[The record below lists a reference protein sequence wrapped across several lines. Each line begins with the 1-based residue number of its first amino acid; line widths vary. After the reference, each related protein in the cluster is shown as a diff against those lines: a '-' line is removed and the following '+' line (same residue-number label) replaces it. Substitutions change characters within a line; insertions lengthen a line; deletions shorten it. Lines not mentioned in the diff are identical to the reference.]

1 MVLQNDFQIKKRNE
15 YMSYQSEAA
24 LENEVMDRLVD
35 LGYERV
41 NILNDDQLK
50 ENFRKIL
57 NERHIDKLNNEP
69 LTDREFER
77 LMTQI
82 NGKSVFESAQ
92 ILRDKFVLKRD
103 DETEVYLEFFNTKKW
118 CQNKFQVT
126 NQISVNDKY
135 KGRYD
140 VTLLINGLPILQ
152 MELKRSG
159 IAISEA
165 FNQVERYRRH
175 NYTGLF
181 RYVQL
186 FVISNGQETRY
197 YANSDKEIYKS
208 HMFYWSD
215 VENNR
220 INHLKD
226 FMDDFLE
233 PCHMSKMVARYM
245 IVNETDKFLMVM
257 RPYQVYAVEALMHR
271 ALETNNNGYIWH
283 TTGSGKTLTSFKAAQ
298 LLSEEEGIDKVIFLV
313 DRKDL
318 DGQTLSEFNKFQKD
332 SVDQTTN
339 TNKLIQQLADK
350 SRPLLIT
357 TIQKLAN
364 VVRRNDKVLE
374 RYQTDKVVFII
385 DECHRSQFGDMHRQ
399 IKANFK
405 NAQYFGFTGT
415 PLFEENKSQD
425 GRSTADIFDKC
436 LHTYLIKDAIRDNNV
451 LGFSVEYIQTF
462 KNNVGTDNEEYVED
476 INTNEVWMNDDRI
489 EMVARHIY
497 KNHNKKTKDRQY
509 SAIFAT
515 ANIPMA
521 MKYYEVFKK
530 INAEEV
536 AAGRAPLKVATISTY
551 QTNEDMQEGEVTEH
565 SKDLIANAIEDYN
578 QLFNTNFNLETFDNY
593 FKDVSNRVK
602 KGIKNEKIDILIVV
616 NMFLTGFD
624 SKVLNTL
631 YVDKNLQY
639 HGLIQA
645 YSRTNRAEKITKP
658 YGNIVCYRDLK
669 KATDDAITL
678 FSQTNDTDTVLNKTY
693 DQYLRLFV
701 NAIEELYE
709 IAPTPESVDLLEGET
724 AQKEFVE
731 AFRDVANLMQK
742 MRTFDEF
749 EFDSAK
755 LGIAEQ
761 TFEDYKGKYF
771 AIYEEVKKE
780 REQKEEVSILDD
792 IDFEI
797 DLLRN
802 DIINVD
808 YILNLLKSLNLEDK
822 KEKEAGIKQIHRL
835 LDTADNEQLRLKA
848 DLIRTFMQRVLPSLN
863 KGDNI
868 DDAYYNFE
876 EQEKEKEIESFSNG
890 LAYPAQQLNRLVH
903 EYEFSGNINRNDID
917 RHIDGGLLV
926 KRNKTKKIES
936 FIRETTRKYGN
947 VE

>member
-1 MVLQNDFQIKKRNE
+1 
-15 YMSYQSEAA
+15 MSYQSEAA

-220 INHLKD
+220 INQLKD

-476 INTNEVWMNDDRI
+476 INTNEVWMNDNRI

-551 QTNEDMQEGEVTEH
+551 QTNEDMRDGEVTEH

-578 QLFNTNFNLETFDNY
+578 KLFNTNFNLETFDNY

-645 YSRTNRAEKITKP
+645 YSRTNRVEKITKP

-876 EQEKEKEIESFSNG
+876 EQEKEKEIENFSNT
-890 LAYPAQQLNRLVH
+890 LSYPPQQLNRLVH

>member
-1 MVLQNDFQIKKRNE
+1 
-15 YMSYQSEAA
+15 MSYQSEAA

-220 INHLKD
+220 INQLKD

-476 INTNEVWMNDDRI
+476 INTNEVWMNDKRI

-645 YSRTNRAEKITKP
+645 YSRTNRVEKITKP

-771 AIYEEVKKE
+771 AIYEEVKKD

>member
-1 MVLQNDFQIKKRNE
+1 
-15 YMSYQSEAA
+15 MSYQSEAA

-50 ENFRKIL
+50 ENFRRIL

-82 NGKSVFESAQ
+82 NGKSVFDSAK
-92 ILRDKFVLKRD
+92 ILRDKLDFKRD
-103 DETEVYLEFFNTKKW
+103 DETIVYFEFFNKKKW

-197 YANSDKEIYKS
+197 YANSDKDIYKS

-215 VENNR
+215 VKNNR
-220 INHLKD
+220 INQLKA
-226 FMDDFLE
+226 FIDDFLE

-245 IVNETDKFLMVM
+245 IVNETDKHLMVM
-257 RPYQVYAVEALMHR
+257 RPYQVYAVEALMNR

-283 TTGSGKTLTSFKAAQ
+283 TTGSGKTLTSFKCAQ

-350 SRPLLIT
+350 TKPLIIT

-385 DECHRSQFGDMHRQ
+385 DECHRSQFGDMHRR

-476 INTNEVWMNDDRI
+476 INTDEVWMNDTRI

-645 YSRTNRAEKITKP
+645 YSRTNRVEKITKP

-848 DLIRTFMQRVLPSLN
+848 DLIRTFMQSVLPSLN

-876 EQEKEKEIESFSNG
+876 EQEKEKEIETFSNT
-890 LAYPAQQLNRLVH
+890 LSYPPQQLNRLVH